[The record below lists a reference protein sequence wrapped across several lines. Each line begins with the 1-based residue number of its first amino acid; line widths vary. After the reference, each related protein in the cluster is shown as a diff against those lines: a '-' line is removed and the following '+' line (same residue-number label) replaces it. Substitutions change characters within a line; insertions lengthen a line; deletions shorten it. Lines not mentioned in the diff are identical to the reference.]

1 MASDASTPTVAGP
14 AEIWSGA
21 SGILNSKL
29 HSEYIHRLMAGR
41 DMHVVITASGETGVG
56 KTTLAFALAMLW
68 DQSGWHVGKACVA
81 DPQKYSRLYD
91 SPEEVPPGSVL
102 VLDEAEKASDAR
114 RSMSSDAVQLS
125 QDFAAKRYR
134 QVFGLMTAPSKNWID
149 KRLSSDSADYWIQC
163 QDTDLGQVKGEAR
176 VYRLKTNEHYQKEL
190 TKKYEVITW
199 PVLDAHPEFIKLNRK
214 KEEELEPDK
223 EEENYYDQDEVQK
236 LKKEAYK
243 EGVREGQREILHDVK
258 KNSDMTQLELTALV
272 DYSEGTVGNRI
283 RNYQTND

>member
-1 MASDASTPTVAGP
+1 MASNTSTPPVAGP
-14 AEIWSGA
+14 TEVWSGA
-21 SGILNSKL
+21 HGIVNSKL
-29 HSEYIHRLMAGR
+29 HSEYMHRLMEGR

-91 SPEEVPPGSVL
+91 SPDEVPPGSVL
-102 VLDEAEKASDAR
+102 LLDEAEKASDAR

-190 TKKYEVITW
+190 TKKYEVISW
-199 PVLDAHPEFIKLNRK
+199 PVLDTHPEFVKLNRK
-214 KEEELEPDK
+214 KEVELEADK
-223 EEENYYDQDEVQK
+223 EEENYYDEDEAQK
-236 LKKEAYK
+236 LKKEAFE
-243 EGVREGQREILHDVK
+243 EGEREGERRILSQVY
-258 KNSDMTQLELTALV
+258 SGSEFTVAELADLV
-272 DYSEGTVGNRI
+272 EYSRGTVGNRI
-283 RNYQTND
+283 QNGRDDD